1 MKMKIIFKSG
11 EAKYYN
17 GKSKSGEI
25 MLVSSEK
32 KAKDFSSRAK
42 GTLNQ
47 IGNQLCNDRGAVGY
61 EYIN

>member
-42 GTLNQ
+42 GALNQ
-47 IGNQLCNDRGAVGY
+47 IGNQLCERGATGY
-61 EYIN
+61 AYID

>member
-1 MKMKIIFKSG
+1 MKMKIIFKIG

-32 KAKDFSSRAK
+32 KANDFSSRAK
-42 GTLNQ
+42 GALNQ

>member
-17 GKSKSGEI
+17 GKDKYGEI

-32 KAKDFSSRAK
+32 KAKEYSSRAK
-42 GTLNQ
+42 GH
-47 IGNQLCNDRGAVGY
+47 
-61 EYIN
+61 